1 MLQHGASQILGQA
14 LDVPT
19 RFNVARQQAEERADG
34 RVLVLGIDT
43 GNDDFAAP
51 QVERELAADIDT
63 ERLTDGLGQRDLP
76 LEVSVAISWMAGMA
90 TLLITMSES

>member
-63 ERLTDGLGQRDLP
+63 ERLTDGLGQRDLAFGGERGDFVDGRHGDSP
-76 LEVSVAISWMAGMA
+76 DYDV
-90 TLLITMSES
+90 